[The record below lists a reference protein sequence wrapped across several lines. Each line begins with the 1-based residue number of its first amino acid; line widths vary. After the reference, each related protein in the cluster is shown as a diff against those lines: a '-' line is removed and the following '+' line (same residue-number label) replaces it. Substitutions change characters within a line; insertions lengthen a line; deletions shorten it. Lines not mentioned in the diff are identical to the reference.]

1 MYLSKSQSVFLQ
13 TLQTLSVRLN
23 RSNMHSSDS
32 ISKSGIH
39 MSFFTLKTYFSKKLE
54 KLNQRMVWA
63 FGCSANIHSF
73 WDAKSFIRAIVHRKK
88 FTKATFSWLTNNV
101 AEVAVSIDG
110 EDKKYEAGDW
120 VYCCVAPFYFM
131 IHRFRAKP
139 QRLTI
144 CQFYGQC
151 RDCRS
156 LGGT

>member
-23 RSNMHSSDS
+23 RNNMHSSDS

-39 MSFFTLKTYFSKKLE
+39 MSFFTLKTYFSKSLKS
-54 KLNQRMVWA
+54 
-63 FGCSANIHSF
+63 FGCSVNIHSF

-88 FTKATFSWLTNNV
+88 FTKATFSWFTNNV

-110 EDKKYEAGDW
+110 EDKKYEAGVW
-120 VYCCVAPFYFM
+120 VYCCVAAFYFM

-156 LGGT
+156 WGGT

>member
-39 MSFFTLKTYFSKKLE
+39 MSFFTLKTYFSTSSKSWTKGWSEHLDV
-54 KLNQRMVWA
+54 VWT
-63 FGCSANIHSF
+63 F

-120 VYCCVAPFYFM
+120 VYCCVAAFYFM

-156 LGGT
+156 WGGT

>member
-1 MYLSKSQSVFLQ
+1 MYLNKSQSVFLQ

-73 WDAKSFIRAIVHRKK
+73 WDAKSFIKAIVHRKK

-110 EDKKYEAGDW
+110 EDKKYEAGDVW
-120 VYCCVAPFYFM
+120 LLFISWFTDSELNHKGSLSASFM
-131 IHRFRAKP
+131 DNAE
-139 QRLTI
+139 TA
-144 CQFYGQC
+144 GA
-151 RDCRS
+151 
-156 LGGT
+156 